1 MRARGQIA
9 VGESFENRSI
19 IDTRFFGH
27 VVRETE
33 VGGLPAVVPTIAGR
47 GWVSGLIQYGYDP
60 SDPFP
65 EGYRL
70 DD

>member
-1 MRARGQIA
+1 
-9 VGESFENRSI
+9 
-19 IDTRFFGH
+19 
-27 VVRETE
+27 VRETE
-33 VGGLPAVVPTIAGR
+33 VGGLPAVIPTIAGR